1 VKVGVN
7 IYKEIRTIENRIKQ
21 YENAIEVLINSIDG
35 NSNDVISFL
44 KVKLVELKD
53 TQSDLLNAKYEKII
67 N

>member
-1 VKVGVN
+1 MKVGVN